1 MTLFH
6 ATLLELA
13 LIYKNPKK
21 LFTKKLSIIPI
32 STDLLVIVV
41 CVVVVD
47 VLDAVKKIK
56 YILLKY
62 YGIV

>member
-21 LFTKKLSIIPI
+21 LFTKNLSVIPV

-41 CVVVVD
+41 LVVGMD
-47 VLDAVKKIK
+47 VLDAVNKIK
-56 YILLKY
+56 YVL
-62 YGIV
+62 